1 MSARSV
7 VERLI
12 AALNA
17 HDLDSLVEC
26 FEGDY
31 QSDQPAHPERAFG
44 GREQVR
50 MNWSSMF
57 AEIPDIRA
65 ELLRTAVDGDTCWA
79 ELSIHGN
86 RDDGTT
92 LDLRGVII
100 HGIANDRIA
109 WARLYL
115 EELAEAGERIDE
127 ALHRVADSE
136 PD

>member
-12 AALNA
+12 EALNA
-17 HDLDSLVEC
+17 HDLDSLVGC

-31 QSDQPAHPERAFG
+31 QSEQPAHPDRAFG

-50 MNWSSMF
+50 MNWSTMF

-65 ELLRTAVDGDTCWA
+65 ELLRTAVDGNTCWA
-79 ELSIHGN
+79 ELWIHGN
-86 RDDGTT
+86 RRDEST

-100 HGIANDRIA
+100 HGIRNDRIT

-115 EELAEAGERIDE
+115 EEVAEPGENIDE
-127 ALHRVADSE
+127 AVRRIANVETD
-136 PD
+136 